1 MLEKVSD
8 IELCNIV
15 YNGNLT
21 TDLLKTHMSDI
32 SKQDSSGRTAYHW
45 AIVAKKEKMISLLK
59 CLKNSTDPTTTDSS
73 GWSPFHSAVSV
84 GFETEVVTILK
95 NHPEMINKT
104 TNNGQTALFFAISKE
119 REEMIKILMKSGASL
134 MVQDKYG
141 FNPLHRL
148 SSIGNQKIYD
158 FMFESYGQEVILKA
172 LMATDSEGNTC
183 LITAAADRNEALL
196 KRYLKIT
203 EKEDQ
208 DVVNKEGKGVVH
220 YLNDKPVIN
229 KLLESMS

>member
-1 MLEKVSD
+1 
-8 IELCNIV
+8 
-15 YNGNLT
+15 
-21 TDLLKTHMSDI
+21 MSDI

-73 GWSPFHSAVSV
+73 GWTPFHSAVSV
-84 GFETEVVTILK
+84 GFESEVVTILK
-95 NHPEMINKT
+95 NHPEMINLT

-119 REEMIKILMKSGASL
+119 REELIKILVKFGASL
-134 MVQDKYG
+134 VIQDKYG

-172 LMATDSEGNTC
+172 LLAKDSEGNNC
-183 LITAAADRNEALL
+183 LITAAADKNEALL

-220 YLNDKPVIN
+220 FLNKRPMVN
-229 KLLESMS
+229 QMLESLS